1 MSGSNARITIQHHR
15 VAIVVNPIAG
25 RGRGAIVAR
34 DIQSALLKAGIQSV
48 PVKALVG
55 LTPELLATV
64 DAVIPA
70 GGDGTIRGVVRQC
83 MSISTDVP
91 PILPVPLGTANLMCR
106 HLGIPLRR
114 DSIVENVLKM
124 VQAGQVCHLDA
135 GRANGDVFLLMA
147 GVGMDAAIVHDV
159 SRRRTGGIR
168 HSSYILPS
176 LIAFFEFRYKNIE
189 VLVDGL
195 RVFGP
200 APGVVFIGNV
210 REYGTRFS
218 FTPNA
223 SATDGLLDVCII
235 PVKSRW
241 GALVQ
246 FLRAAAGVH
255 LSSKRVVY
263 LRGKHV
269 GVTAADV
276 LPVQVDGDAAGFT
289 PLEVDIL
296 PARVPFLI
304 AVQ

>member
-1 MSGSNARITIQHHR
+1 MGIGMEVRN

-25 RGRGAIVAR
+25 RGTAAIVAR
-34 DIQSALLKAGIQSV
+34 DIQSALLQAGIQSV
-48 PVKALVG
+48 SVEALVG

-64 DAVIPA
+64 DAIIPA
-70 GGDGTIRGVVRQC
+70 GGDGTIRAVVRQC
-83 MSISTDVP
+83 LNVASELR
-91 PILPVPLGTANLMCR
+91 PILPVPLGTANLMCC
-106 HLGIPLRR
+106 HLGIPTNR
-114 DSIVENVLKM
+114 DSVVENVLKA
-124 VQAGQVCHLDA
+124 VRTGQVCHLDA

-147 GVGMDAAIVHDV
+147 GVGLDAAIVHDV
-159 SRRRTGGIR
+159 SRRRKGGIR
-168 HSSYILPS
+168 HFSYILPS

-210 REYGTRFS
+210 REYGTGFS

-223 SATDGLLDVCII
+223 LATDGLLDVCVILI
-235 PVKSRW
+235 KSRW

-255 LSSKRVVY
+255 LSSKHVVY

-269 GVTAADV
+269 RVIAADA
-276 LPVQVDGDAAGFT
+276 LPVQVDGDAAGYT

-304 AVQ
+304 AAQ